1 MRGPAAASR
10 VGESGR
16 PGAGEQDER
25 RQAIDN
31 PLPGTDLRS
40 TATLAA
46 LALSLIGPIGT
57 GHGESA
63 PPDEPGPRL
72 RLRDALEKN
81 SRLPL
86 RFGTYTVYE
95 DRAARAGRTIDLEV
109 FVLPATG
116 PDPRPDPIFY
126 LVGGPGQAATG
137 AFRRLIGSWMNEDRD
152 IVLVSQRGTGRSN
165 GLDCD
170 VVGSDEDLQSYLEV
184 LFRPRLFQQCRDLL
198 AERADLTKY
207 TTPIAMDD
215 LNEVRAALGYDRIN
229 LVGGSYGTRAALVY
243 MRRHPETVRSAILM
257 GVAPVS
263 FTNPL
268 YHAREGQR
276 ALDMIF
282 AECAADP
289 DCHAAFPDLER
300 EFEAVLE
307 RLDDASADATVRHP
321 ETGEPVSLK
330 LSRDA
335 FAGALRLI
343 MYYDN
348 SDVPLLIHRAFA
360 GDYDAFANRGLTS
373 NRAIRG
379 QLAFGMLLCVTCS
392 EDIPRIDPDDIPQL
406 TEGTFLGDGRVRR
419 QMAVCEVW
427 PRGDVPADYGDPV
440 SVDVPVLL
448 LSGEYDPVTPPRW
461 GEETARHLPASL
473 HVVVP
478 TTHSFGSS
486 CIDQIMRDFLDR
498 GTVEGL
504 DTSCV
509 EHMRR
514 PRFTLPP

>member
-1 MRGPAAASR
+1 MLPLLGALGAARGEP
-10 VGESGR
+10 
-16 PGAGEQDER
+16 P
-25 RQAIDN
+25 
-31 PLPGTDLRS
+31 
-40 TATLAA
+40 
-46 LALSLIGPIGT
+46 
-57 GHGESA
+57 
-63 PPDEPGPRL
+63 PPDGPRP
-72 RLRDALEKN
+72 RLQLQNALE
-81 SRLPL
+81 RTTGLPL

-95 DRAARAGRTIDLEV
+95 DRDTRAGRTIDLEV

-116 PDPRPDPIFY
+116 PEPKPDPIFR
-126 LVGGPGQAATG
+126 LAGGPGLAAT
-137 AFRRLIGSWMNEDRD
+137 ASFRSIIGSWMNEDRD

-170 VVGSDEDLQSYLEV
+170 VVGNDDDLRSSLEV
-184 LFRPRLFQQCRDLL
+184 LFRPERFEPCRDELS
-198 AERADLTKY
+198 ERADLTKY

-243 MRRHPETVRSAILM
+243 LRRHPETVRSAILM

-289 DCHAAFPDLER
+289 DCHEAFPDLEH
-300 EFEAVLE
+300 EFRVVLE
-307 RLDDASADATVRHP
+307 RLADGPADVTVRHP
-321 ETGEPVSLK
+321 RTGAPVPLK

-335 FAGALRLI
+335 FAGALRLL
-343 MYYDN
+343 MYHDN
-348 SDVPLLIHRAFA
+348 RDVPLLIHRAFK
-360 GDYDAFANRGLTS
+360 GDYDAFATRGLMS

-392 EDIPRIDPDDIPQL
+392 EDIPRIDPDDIPRL

-419 QMAVCEVW
+419 QMAVCDVW

-440 SVDVPVLL
+440 RADVPVLL
-448 LSGEYDPVTPPRW
+448 LSGKYDPVTPPHW
-461 GEETARHLPASL
+461 GEEAARHLPASL
-473 HVVVP
+473 HLVVP
-478 TTHSFGSS
+478 TTHSFGSP
-486 CIDQIMRDFLDR
+486 CIDRIMREFLDR

>member
-1 MRGPAAASR
+1 MGL
-10 VGESGR
+10 
-16 PGAGEQDER
+16 R
-25 RQAIDN
+25 R
-31 PLPGTDLRS
+31 
-40 TATLAA
+40 TATLAV
-46 LALSLIGPIGT
+46 LMLSLIGPIGT
-57 GHGESA
+57 GRGEPA
-63 PPDEPGPRL
+63 PPDEPEPRL
-72 RLRDALEKN
+72 RLRNALEKN
-81 SRLPL
+81 SGLPL

-95 DRAARAGRTIDLEV
+95 DRDAQAGRTIDLEV
-109 FVLPATG
+109 FVLAATG
-116 PDPRPDPIFY
+116 PNPRPDPIFY

-137 AFRRLIGSWMNEDRD
+137 TFRRMIGSWMNEDRD

-170 VVGSDEDLQSYLEV
+170 VVGNDENLQSYLEV
-184 LFRPRLFQQCRDLL
+184 LFRPGLFEQCRDQL
-198 AERADLTKY
+198 ARRADLTKY

-215 LNEVRAALGYDRIN
+215 LNEVRAALGYGRIN

-243 MRRHPETVRSAILM
+243 LRRHPETVRSAILM

-282 AECAADP
+282 ADCAADP
-289 DCHAAFPDLER
+289 DCHAAFGDLTR
-300 EFEAVLE
+300 EFEDVLE
-307 RLDDASADATVRHP
+307 RLNDAPAEVTVRNP
-321 ETGEPVSLK
+321 VTGEPVSLT

-335 FAGALRLI
+335 FAEALRLI

-348 SDVPLLIHRAFA
+348 TDVPLLIHRAFE
-360 GDYDAFANRGLTS
+360 GDYDAIANRGLTS
-373 NRAIRG
+373 NRAIRNM
-379 QLAFGMLLCVTCS
+379 LAFGMLMCVTCS
-392 EDIPRIDPDDIPQL
+392 EDIPRIDLDDIPRL
-406 TEGTFLGDGRVRR
+406 TDGTFLGNGRVRR
-419 QMAVCEVW
+419 QMEVCEIW
-427 PRGDVPADYGDPV
+427 PRGDVPADYAEPV

-461 GEETARHLPASL
+461 GEQAARHLPRSR

-486 CIDQIMRDFLDR
+486 CIDQIMRNVLDR
-498 GTVEGL
+498 GSVEGL

-509 EHMRR
+509 EHMSR
-514 PRFTLPP
+514 PRFKVPPRPGAAP